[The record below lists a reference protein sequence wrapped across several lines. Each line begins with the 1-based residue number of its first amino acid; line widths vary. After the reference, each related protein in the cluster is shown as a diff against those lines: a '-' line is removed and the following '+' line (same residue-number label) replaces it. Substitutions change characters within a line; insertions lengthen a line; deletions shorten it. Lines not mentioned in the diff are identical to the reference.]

1 MKVKKSIK
9 ITNVFQK
16 ILKEAHLKP
25 NKMWVDKGSGFFNR
39 SMKSWLEKDNIE
51 MHLTHNEEKSVIAE
65 RFIRIL
71 KNEIYKYMT
80 SVQKNVF
87 VDKLD
92 DIVNK
97 NNNTYHN
104 TIKTV
109 GVKSKTYIESSKEFD
124 NVINLKLV
132 ILLEYQNIKTFLQK
146 VMLQISLK
154 NIFLLEEIK
163 THCHGRILLV
173 ILKEKS

>member
-1 MKVKKSIK
+1 
-9 ITNVFQK
+9 
-16 ILKEAHLKP
+16 
-25 NKMWVDKGSGFFNR
+25 MWVDKGSEFFNR

-109 GVKSKTYIESSKEFD
+109 GLKSKTYIESSEEFD

-146 VMLQISLK
+146 AMFQIDLK
-154 NIFLLEEIK
+154 KFLWLKKLK
-163 THCHGRILLV
+163 TLFHGHMLLV
-173 ILKEKS
+173 ILKEKKLLERFSKKNCKKQIKKTLELKN